1 MKFSIWSLLSI
12 PFSTLTG
19 ASPLFTFGLKAR
31 GNSNLDLTAR
41 ETPLNEFLSILL
53 ANLPAI
59 NGTITA
65 VVDVLTDFEQD
76 LADLTGDQTTYNE
89 LGGACT
95 EYTIIFARGTSEP
108 GNVGILVGP
117 PLFDALE
124 SLVGSSALTI
134 QGVNDY
140 AASVEGYLEG
150 GDPAGSAEMASQ
162 IQQAYSDCPNTNL
175 IASGYSQGCQI
186 VHNAISQLP
195 AETASWISSV
205 LLFGDPDDGQPIP
218 NVDSSKVDTY
228 CHTGDDI
235 CQDGDLI
242 LLPHLTYAENVASAA
257 QFAVAAAAS

>member
-1 MKFSIWSLLSI
+1 MKLPIWSLLSI
-12 PFSTLTG
+12 S
-19 ASPLFTFGLKAR
+19 A
-31 GNSNLDLTAR
+31 LTAAAPLAR
-41 ETPLNEFLSILL
+41 RDTSLNEFLSILL
-53 ANLPAI
+53 DHLPAI
-59 NGTITA
+59 NGTIND
-65 VVDVLTDFEQD
+65 VVGALTDFEQEI
-76 LADLTGDQTTYNE
+76 ADLTGDQTTYNE

-140 AASVEGYLEG
+140 AASVQGYLEG
-150 GDPAGSAEMASQ
+150 GDPAGSAEMANQ
-162 IQQAYSDCPNTNL
+162 IQQAYSACPNTKL
-175 IASGYSQGCQI
+175 IASGYSQGCQV

-205 LLFGDPDDGQPIP
+205 LLFGDPDDGQAIP

-228 CHTGDDI
+228 CHEGDDI
-235 CQDGDLI
+235 CQDGLLI
-242 LLPHLTYAENVASAA
+242 LPAHLTYAEDVSSAA
-257 QFAVAAAAS
+257 QFAVAAAS